1 MTKNGKTRVRF
12 APSPTGHLHVGG
24 LRTALY
30 NYLFA
35 RQHEGVFVLRIED
48 TDRTRRVE
56 GAVESLIGM
65 LKWTGLQYDEGPD
78 IGGPFGPY
86 IQSERLQV
94 YRAHAEQLL
103 AAGDAYR
110 CFCPPERLEEMRKQQ
125 ERAKMSPRYDRRCL
139 MLDRREIEEN
149 LAKGIPF
156 AVRMKVP
163 RGDAIRFHDLIR
175 ETVEFSTD
183 ELDDQILLKSD
194 GYPTYHLAN
203 VVDDHL
209 MQISHVIRG
218 EEWLPSTPK
227 HLLLYRFFGW
237 QKPEFAHLPLLLN
250 SDRSKLSKRQG
261 DVAAEE
267 YREKGFLAEALIN
280 FVALLGWNPGD
291 ERELFGLEDLVKEFS
306 IERVGKS
313 GAIFNSEKLVWLN
326 AQHLRRKSDAEI
338 LKLLEDALAKSTY
351 KDRHFGKQYL
361 LSVIAAMRERAEFVR
376 DFIEKAP
383 YFFEPP
389 VEYDRAAVKKRWT
402 RETPAQL
409 KKLAEAFSKL
419 EEPRAADFEQALR
432 SVARSLGVPDGDLI
446 HAVRLAVSG
455 VGGGPGVFQILEIL
469 GKDESLK
476 RIRSAVEKINSS
488 AA

>member
-1 MTKNGKTRVRF
+1 MTTNGKTRVRF

-35 RQHEGVFVLRIED
+35 RQHKGVFVLRIED

-56 GAVESLIGM
+56 GAVESLIEA
-65 LKWTGLQYDEGPD
+65 LRWAGLHYDEGPG

-86 IQSERLQV
+86 VQSERLPI
-94 YRAHAEQLL
+94 YRTHVEQLL
-103 AAGDAYR
+103 AQGSAYH
-110 CFCPPERLEEMRKQQ
+110 CFCTPERLEEMRKQQ

-139 MLDRREIEEN
+139 MLDRHQIEEN

-163 RGDAIRFHDLIR
+163 GGEAIRVHDLIR

-183 ELDDQILLKSD
+183 ELDDQVLLKSD

-237 QKPEFAHLPLLLN
+237 QEPTFAHLPLLLN
-250 SDRSKLSKRQG
+250 ADRSKLSKRQG
-261 DVAAEE
+261 DVAVEE
-267 YREKGFLAEALIN
+267 YRDKGFMSEALVN

-291 ERELFGLEDLVKEFS
+291 ERELFTLAELEKEFS
-306 IERVGKS
+306 VERVGKS
-313 GAIFNSEKLVWLN
+313 GAIFNVEKLVWLN
-326 AQHLRRKSDAEI
+326 AQHLRKKSDTQI
-338 LKLLEDALAKSTY
+338 LELLEDALDKSAY
-351 KDRHFGKQYL
+351 KERRLEKQYL
-361 LSVIAAMRERAEFVR
+361 LGVIAAMRERAEFVR

-383 YFFEPP
+383 YFFEAPAR
-389 VEYDRAAVKKRWT
+389 YDPAAVKKRWT

-409 KKLAEAFSKL
+409 KKLAEAFSIL
-419 EEPRAADFEQALR
+419 EKPRAAEFEEALR
-432 SVARSLGVPDGDLI
+432 AVAGSLGLPDGDLI
-446 HAVRLAVSG
+446 HAVRLAVTG

-476 RIRSAVEKINSS
+476 RIRSALEKISTP